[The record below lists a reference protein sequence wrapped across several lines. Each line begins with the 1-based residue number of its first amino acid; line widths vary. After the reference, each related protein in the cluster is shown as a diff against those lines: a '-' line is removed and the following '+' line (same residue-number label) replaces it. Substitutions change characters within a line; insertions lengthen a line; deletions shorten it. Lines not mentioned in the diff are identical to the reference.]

1 MSQPETGTDVSIEV
15 EEGPSAPTLA
25 MIARAASDPNVS
37 VEKMVA
43 LEQLHER
50 MIDRAA
56 KEAYMRAFSAA
67 MMEMPTITKNG
78 AIKNNSGQVQSRF
91 SKWED
96 VDRVVRPILKRHGLV
111 MTFKI
116 GEAPNKALSVCAVLI
131 HVGGHAEEG
140 GFMPLPVD
148 ASGNKNPVQG
158 TGSAMSYGKRYT
170 TIAMLN
176 IITEGSDD
184 DGRGGEPTGEDA
196 SDAQRLWVEEAKI
209 AARKGVAAYAEHFA
223 KLPRAAKLYLTN
235 SGEHEKLKSNAEIA
249 DQQGG
254 PTR

>member
-1 MSQPETGTDVSIEV
+1 MADPEIDPPSTDLALHDDS
-15 EEGPSAPTLA
+15 PSGPTLA

-67 MMEMPTITKNG
+67 MLEMPTISKNG
-78 AIKNNSGQVQSRF
+78 AILNNSNQIQSRF

-96 VDRVVRPILKRHGLV
+96 IDRAVRPILRRHGLV

-131 HVGGHAEEG
+131 HTGGHAEEG
-140 GFMPLPVD
+140 GYMPLPVD
-148 ASGNKNPVQG
+148 ATGAKNAVQG

-176 IITEGSDD
+176 IITEGTDT
-184 DGRGGEPTGEDA
+184 DGATEPTGEAA
-196 SDAQRLWVEEAKI
+196 SQAQRLWESEAKD
-209 AARKGVAAYAEHFA
+209 AAKGGLKAYLGHFA
-223 KLPRAAKLYLTN
+223 KLPRVTKLYLVN
-235 SGEHEKLKSNAEIA
+235 SGEHEKNKSNAEIA
-249 DQQGG
+249 DSQKGH
-254 PTR
+254 